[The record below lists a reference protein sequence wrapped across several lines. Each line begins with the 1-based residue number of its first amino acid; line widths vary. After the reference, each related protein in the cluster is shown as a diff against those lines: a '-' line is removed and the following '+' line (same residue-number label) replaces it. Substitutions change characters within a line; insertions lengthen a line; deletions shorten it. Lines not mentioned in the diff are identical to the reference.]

1 MDSIG
6 ILPAFTGTLVSDAF
20 TSYSQYSQYRR
31 GLCGAHL
38 LRELVY
44 LKETC
49 AEQQQWTDPL
59 AKLLVELKTAGQ
71 RVRDAGGERLS
82 LEQQEKFMRRYN
94 RIITLAAK
102 LNPAGPPAAQQPRAK
117 RQKIPKPI
125 KPKNPSTALV
135 VRLRD
140 KREDVLRYM
149 TDLTVPFDNNGSE
162 RDIRMVKLVQKIGGC
177 FRTPAGTEAF
187 CRIRSYL
194 STARKQGQALL
205 PALESA
211 FAGHP
216 ISLLM

>member
-1 MDSIG
+1 MFMATGETIG
-6 ILPAFTGTLVSDAF
+6 VNTI
-20 TSYSQYSQYRR
+20 
-31 GLCGAHL
+31 LCGAHL

-49 AEQQQWTDPL
+49 SEQQQWTEPL
-59 AKLLVELKTAGQ
+59 AKLLLEIKTAGQ

-117 RQKIPKPI
+117 RQKIPKQI
-125 KPKNPSTALV
+125 KPKNPATALV

-162 RDIRMVKLVQKIGGC
+162 RNIRMVKLVQKIGGC
-177 FRTPAGTEAF
+177 FRTPTGTEAF
-187 CRIRSYL
+187 CRIRSDL
-194 STARKQGQALL
+194 S
-205 PALESA
+205 
-211 FAGHP
+211 
-216 ISLLM
+216 